1 MPVISIFRRQKQ
13 ADLNLRAAWFR
24 EIQRVS
30 FRIARATQRIPVS
43 REKRGVRWSGEDF
56 FKNI

>member
-24 EIQRVS
+24 EIQRLS
-30 FRIARATQRIPVS
+30 FRIVRATQRIPVS
-43 REKRGVRWSGEDF
+43 REKKRS
-56 FKNI
+56 